1 MSDPVA
7 AHRPIHSSSHSHAE
21 SHSAGHS
28 HGETTRTKPHAGSHH
43 KTEHAAVIV
52 RGGADDATRVASTKD
67 AIPTTFAE
75 IGLCAPVL
83 KALNDEGYTIP
94 TPIQAQAIPPLMAGH
109 DMLGCA
115 QTGTGKTAAFALPI
129 LHRLQTMPRDKSH
142 RGPHLPKVLVLSP
155 TRELATQIGES
166 FAAYGRHTSVTGT
179 IIFGGVS
186 QGRQVR
192 AIRAGVDVLVATPG
206 RLIDLLEQG
215 EVDLSQI
222 NILVLDEAD
231 RMLDMGFIA
240 PIRKIVSKLHAERQ
254 TMLFS
259 ATMPKEIVRLAD
271 SLLKNPVKVS
281 VTPVSS
287 AAPKIE
293 QSLYMVPKATK
304 PAMLVHLLEEGNVQ
318 RAVVFTKTKHG
329 ADRLQKRLVRA
340 GVSATAIHGNKAQ
353 NQRDRALLG
362 FKTGKVR
369 VLVATDVAARGLD
382 VDGISHV
389 FNFDLPMDPEAY
401 VHRIGRTGR
410 AGATGIAISF
420 CDREERG
427 LMRDIE
433 RLTGKK
439 FNPIMTLPDLPT
451 DLLDSHHAHQDEAR
465 EDERSYRSHGHGH
478 SSREGKSHASSGYR
492 GGHGAHAA
500 HPKAHPDAHSGSNS
514 GKHAAAHAPHNSH
527 ATHRGTPGH
536 ASSPKAGHGGGH
548 ASGHSS
554 GHSGAQPKPSG
565 NASHRGGHPSKS
577 NRRPGKPNWHR
588 GGR

>member
-1 MSDPVA
+1 
-7 AHRPIHSSSHSHAE
+7 
-21 SHSAGHS
+21 
-28 HGETTRTKPHAGSHH
+28 
-43 KTEHAAVIV
+43 
-52 RGGADDATRVASTKD
+52 
-67 AIPTTFAE
+67 
-75 IGLCAPVL
+75 
-83 KALNDEGYTIP
+83 
-94 TPIQAQAIPPLMAGH
+94 
-109 DMLGCA
+109 
-115 QTGTGKTAAFALPI
+115 
-129 LHRLQTMPRDKSH
+129 
-142 RGPHLPKVLVLSP
+142 
-155 TRELATQIGES
+155 
-166 FAAYGRHTSVTGT
+166 
-179 IIFGGVS
+179 
-186 QGRQVR
+186 
-192 AIRAGVDVLVATPG
+192 
-206 RLIDLLEQG
+206 
-215 EVDLSQI
+215 
-222 NILVLDEAD
+222 
-231 RMLDMGFIA
+231 MGFIA

-293 QSLYMVPKATK
+293 QSLYMVPKMSK
-304 PAMLVHLLEEGNVQ
+304 PAMLVHLLEESNVQ

-382 VDGISHV
+382 VDGITHV
-389 FNFDLPMDPEAY
+389 FNFDLPMDPKAY

-439 FNPIMTLPDLPT
+439 FNPITTLPDLPT
-451 DLLDSHHAHQDEAR
+451 DLIDSHAHGHHDDAR
-465 EDERSYRSHGHGH
+465 DHERPHRSGSHSHGHPHGH
-478 SSREGKSHASSGYR
+478 AHNHREVKPHGNAVHR
-492 GGHGAHAA
+492 GGHATHGSAKPHAAPSHGSHSKPHHAPRANTGHTGGHTGAHGGSHA
-500 HPKAHPDAHSGSNS
+500 GSNS
-514 GKHAAAHAPHNSH
+514 G
-527 ATHRGTPGH
+527 GH
-536 ASSPKAGHGGGH
+536 TGGH
-548 ASGHSS
+548 AGSKPS
-554 GHSGAQPKPSG
+554 GHSGHGS
-565 NASHRGGHPSKS
+565 SHRGGHPSKS
-577 NRRPGKPNWHR
+577 SRRPGKPNWHR

>member
-7 AHRPIHSSSHSHAE
+7 SHRTAHAHSDSHTH
-21 SHSAGHS
+21 GHS
-28 HGETTRTKPHAGSHH
+28 ESAHAKPHAGSHH
-43 KTEHAAVIV
+43 KAEPAIV
-52 RGGADDATRVASTKD
+52 RGGADDAPRAAAAK
-67 AIPTTFAE
+67 APIPTTFAE

-83 KALNDEGYTIP
+83 KALTDEGYTVP

-129 LHRLQTMPRDKSH
+129 LHRLQAMPRDKSQ

-166 FAAYGRHTSVTGT
+166 FAAYGRHTSVSGT

-293 QSLYMVPKATK
+293 QSLYMVPKMTK
-304 PAMLVHLLEEGNVQ
+304 PAMLIHLLEESKVQ

-382 VDGISHV
+382 VDAISHV

-439 FNPIMTLPDLPT
+439 FNPIVTLPDLPT
-451 DLLDSHHAHQDEAR
+451 DLVDSHAHQD
-465 EDERSYRSHGHGH
+465 DERDDERPQRSHGYGH
-478 SSREGKSHASSGYR
+478 SHAYREVKPHATSGHR
-492 GGHGAHAA
+492 GG
-500 HPKAHPDAHSGSNS
+500 
-514 GKHAAAHAPHNSH
+514 H
-527 ATHRGTPGH
+527 ATHRDHAPAKPHAAPAHGSHPKPNSSHPQSGTHSTHRGAHSPSATKPSHAPRSSSGH
-536 ASSPKAGHGGGH
+536 GAGHSGTGHSGTKSTGHGGH
-548 ASGHSS
+548 ASKG
-554 GHSGAQPKPSG
+554 
-565 NASHRGGHPSKS
+565 
-577 NRRPGKPNWHR
+577 NRRAGKPNWQR

>member
-7 AHRPIHSSSHSHAE
+7 SHRTAHSDSHTH
-21 SHSAGHS
+21 GHS
-28 HGETTRTKPHAGSHH
+28 ETAHAAHATHAKPHAGSHH
-43 KTEHAAVIV
+43 TAEPAIV
-52 RGGADDATRVASTKD
+52 RGGADDAPRAASSK
-67 AIPTTFAE
+67 APIPTTFAE

-83 KALNDEGYTIP
+83 KALTDEGYTVP
-94 TPIQAQAIPPLMAGH
+94 TPIQAQSIPPLMAGH

-129 LHRLQTMPRDKSH
+129 LHRLQSMPRDKSH

-215 EVDLSQI
+215 EVELSQI

-293 QSLYMVPKATK
+293 QSLYMVPKMSK
-304 PAMLVHLLEEGNVQ
+304 PAMLIHLLEESNVQ

-439 FNPIMTLPDLPT
+439 FNPITTLPDLPN
-451 DLLDSHHAHQDEAR
+451 DLADAHAHQDDRDDDRPQRA
-465 EDERSYRSHGHGH
+465 YGHGH
-478 SSREGKSHASSGYR
+478 AHRESRPH
-492 GGHGAHAA
+492 
-500 HPKAHPDAHSGSNS
+500 SNS
-514 GKHAAAHAPHNSH
+514 G
-527 ATHRGTPGH
+527 
-536 ASSPKAGHGGGH
+536 
-548 ASGHSS
+548 
-554 GHSGAQPKPSG
+554 
-565 NASHRGGHPSKS
+565 HRGGHSSHRDHAPAKAHGTPSRAPHSKPS
-577 NRRPGKPNWHR
+577 HPPAGAHAPKPTYAPRSNAGHAGGNSGGHSGGHAPRSSGHAGHPAKNNRRTGGKPGWHR